1 METIWF
7 CLVALMIAMYVLL
20 DGFDLGAGAIHLL
33 VAKTD
38 EERRQVLAS
47 IGPVWDGNEV
57 WLLAAGGTLYFAFP
71 GLYASGFSGF
81 YLPLMIVL
89 WLLILRGT
97 SIEFRNHIRSA
108 VWEPLWDFIFCAS
121 SLLLAVFYGAA
132 LGNVVRGV
140 PLDASGYF
148 FEPLW
153 TNFRLGEET
162 GILDWYTI
170 LVGVLAL
177 GALVMHG
184 GLWVQMKTSGLVC
197 ERAARVAGRAW
208 WAVVAASLLTTA
220 VTFTVQPQ
228 VKENFVTWPWGM
240 VFPLLA
246 VAGAAGVKFELA
258 KKDQRKAFFASCA
271 YLAGM
276 LTSVVFGVYP
286 MVLPA
291 RNPVYS
297 LTVTG
302 TKAGVYGLKIG
313 LVWWAIGMILAAGY
327 FTFVYRSFAGK
338 VVVDRDSH
346 GYGDS

>member
-7 CLVALMIAMYVLL
+7 CLVAIMVAMYVLL

-57 WLLAAGGTLYFAFP
+57 WLVAAGGALYFAFP
-71 GLYASGFSGF
+71 ALYASGFSGF

-89 WLLILRGT
+89 WLLILRGS
-97 SIEFRNHIRSA
+97 SIEFRNHIKSP
-108 VWEPLWDFIFCAS
+108 VWDPFWDFLFCGS
-121 SLLLAVFYGAA
+121 SLLLAVFFGAA

-177 GALVMHG
+177 AALVMHG
-184 GLWVQMKTSGLVC
+184 GLWVQMKTHGAVSARAGKLAGKVWWVVLALTALVT
-197 ERAARVAGRAW
+197 G
-208 WAVVAASLLTTA
+208 
-220 VTFTVQPQ
+220 VTFQVQTQ
-228 VKENFVTWPWGM
+228 VLANMKNWPLGLA
-240 VFPLLA
+240 FPLLA
-246 VAGAAGVKFELA
+246 VAGLAGVIFEMRRRDEL
-258 KKDQRKAFFASCA
+258 KAFFASCA
-271 YLAGM
+271 YLTGM

-291 RNPVYS
+291 RNPLYS
-297 LTVTG
+297 LTVT
-302 TKAGVYGLKIG
+302 TAKAGAYGLKVG
-313 LVWWAIGMILAAGY
+313 LIWWTIGMLLAAGY
-327 FTFVYRSFAGK
+327 FTIVYRSFAGK
-338 VVVDRDSH
+338 VVVEKNGH
-346 GYGDS
+346 G